1 MSARRYAVGQLVFD
15 RDRQA
20 GGHIVGLYP
29 SSLVARLADTAG
41 FQSIARTVV
50 CEPAAPPPAAPA
62 ADEARDG
69 VRVPAGRMPV
79 DVPPTE
85 LRVGD
90 QVLSGGRLVAIT
102 NFRHPRGG
110 TRTMILAN
118 RRLTVA
124 ERTVRVYR
132 PRTGRPWLCARWWS
146 RRSRRKSV
154 PPTGT

>member
-1 MSARRYAVGQLVFD
+1 MRARRYAVGRLVFD

-20 GGHIVGLYP
+20 RGHVVGLYP
-29 SSLVARLADTAG
+29 SPLVARLADTAG
-41 FQSIARTVV
+41 FQWIARTVV

-62 ADEARDG
+62 VGEARDG

-90 QVLSGGRLVAIT
+90 QVLTGGRLIAIT
-102 NFRHPRGG
+102 DLRYPHGG

-118 RRLTVA
+118 GRLAVA

-132 PRTGRPWLCARWWS
+132 PRAGRPWPCARWWS

-154 PPTGT
+154 PPTGI